1 MEYPKKE
8 LIKEIADLF
17 EDYQETYVPGEWESF
32 SKVKKKKYPFL
43 ANWIRIAA
51 VFVLMASV
59 LPFVFKQF
67 FPRQKT
73 GQVAVVK
80 SAVPQGSIVKSVVP
94 QVAVVKPPVPA
105 ISGQAIAGSRGGAAG
120 NEGLVIEQVQS
131 AAVPQSAGRIAVNN
145 SHPSGIL
152 RSDAVPVITEI
163 NTQRAA
169 DGVAAGKVQPVQLQQ
184 ELSLQQ
190 KKPVQQYAQ
199 KETKPFIAAGAKD
212 TANHI
217 PHEKLTTA
225 EFLLA
230 ESRNS
235 GKTLK
240 KKEEKGSDW
249 DFGLQV
255 MPTATSDKMN
265 VGGGLTTAYRLSD
278 KFSLSSG
285 ISYLQ
290 MQAAGAVPGQGNS
303 GVGVSSF
310 SNKKLVSVDA
320 NLKAIDI
327 PIALVYKLNKSF
339 YTSAGVSFFS
349 VLSEKRNNTF
359 EQTSQVDL
367 NGYDFQT
374 GGPSTFKAV
383 AVEHVEEPTVE
394 KHLKGN
400 SYIGYFNF
408 SVGRQQHIFNK
419 YKVRIEPFIKI
430 PVGKLSSEDLNL
442 TNSGIK
448 FQLSF

>member
-43 ANWIRIAA
+43 ANWVRIAA
-51 VFVLMASV
+51 VFVLMAFI
-59 LPFVFKQF
+59 LAFAFNHLL
-67 FPRQKT
+67 RQEK
-73 GQVAVVK
+73 
-80 SAVPQGSIVKSVVP
+80 IP
-94 QVAVVKPPVPA
+94 QVAVVKPAVTRKSGPVA
-105 ISGQAIAGSRGGAAG
+105 AVAGSKAAT
-120 NEGLVIEQVQS
+120 VAEQNMNSGRPAVT
-131 AAVPQSAGRIAVNN
+131 AASESRVALTNNKPSGMFKPGETSTSLNTTEVTGPLAKALVPQA
-145 SHPSGIL
+145 
-152 RSDAVPVITEI
+152 SDRVVTEKI
-163 NTQRAA
+163 QS
-169 DGVAAGKVQPVQLQQ
+169 VQQQQ

-190 KKPVQQYAQ
+190 KKTEQQYVQ
-199 KETKPFIAAGAKD
+199 KQADPIVIHGTGAKD
-212 TANHI
+212 TTTRI
-217 PHEKLTTA
+217 PAEKLTTA

-230 ESRNS
+230 ESRNTS
-235 GKTLK
+235 KNLKTK
-240 KKEEKGSDW
+240 TAKGSDW

-255 MPTATSDKMN
+255 MPAATSDRVN
-265 VGGGLTTAYRLSD
+265 VGGGVTTAYRISD

-290 MQAAGAVPGQGNS
+290 MQAAGEVQGQGNS
-303 GVGVSSF
+303 RAGVSSF
-310 SNKKLVSVDA
+310 AEKKLVGIDA
-320 NLKAIDI
+320 DLKAIDI
-327 PIALVYKLNKSF
+327 PIALVYKLNKNF

-359 EQTSQVDL
+359 EQTAQVDL

-383 AVEHVEEPTVE
+383 SVEHVEEPTIE

-400 SYIGYFNF
+400 SYLGYFNF
-408 SVGRQQHIFNK
+408 SVGRQQNIFNK

>member
-43 ANWIRIAA
+43 ANWVRIAA
-51 VFVLMASV
+51 VFVLMGFILA
-59 LPFVFKQF
+59 FAFNQF
-67 FPRQKT
+67 FHQEKAPEI
-73 GQVAVVK
+73 AVIKPTVSK
-80 SAVPQGSIVKSVVP
+80 GSE
-94 QVAVVKPPVPA
+94 QMA
-105 ISGQAIAGSRGGAAG
+105 AGSESKTSKGTDQSIKPGQPV
-120 NEGLVIEQVQS
+120 LTVQS
-131 AAVPQSAGRIAVNN
+131 ENRTALNHSK
-145 SHPSGIL
+145 PSGMFKKGEIIEPL
-152 RSDAVPVITEI
+152 NSSEVTAQQATAAVITEKI
-163 NTQRAA
+163 
-169 DGVAAGKVQPVQLQQ
+169 QPVQQPQ
-184 ELSLQQ
+184 ELSSQQ
-190 KKPVQQYAQ
+190 KKTAEQYAQ
-199 KETKPFIAAGAKD
+199 KQAQPLVVPGVSAKD
-212 TANHI
+212 TTSRNA
-217 PHEKLTTA
+217 HEKLTTA

-230 ESRNS
+230 ESR
-235 GKTLK
+235 KTNKPLK
-240 KKEEKGSDW
+240 TKTQQGSDW

-255 MPTATSDKMN
+255 MPAATSDRMN
-265 VGGGLTTAYRLSD
+265 VGGGVTTAYRISD

-290 MQAAGAVPGQGNS
+290 MQAAGEISGQGNS
-303 GVGVSSF
+303 GAGVSTF
-310 SNKKLVSVDA
+310 ADKKLVGVDA

-327 PIALVYKLNKSF
+327 PIALVYKLNKNF

-359 EQTSQVDL
+359 EQTAQVDM

-383 AVEHVEEPTVE
+383 SVEHVEEPTVE
-394 KHLKGN
+394 RHLKGN
-400 SYIGYFNF
+400 SYLGYFNF
-408 SVGRQQHIFNK
+408 SVGRQQNIFNK

>member
-32 SKVKKKKYPFL
+32 SKVKKKKYPFA

-51 VFVLMASV
+51 VFILMASV
-59 LPFVFKQF
+59 LPFAFNQLFRQEKT
-67 FPRQKT
+67 PRIAVIK
-73 GQVAVVK
+73 QVAPKV
-80 SAVPQGSIVKSVVP
+80 QGP
-94 QVAVVKPPVPA
+94 LAA
-105 ISGQAIAGSRGGAAG
+105 GAGSKAATPAE
-120 NEGLVIEQVQS
+120 EGLVNAGQSVAVAQS
-131 AAVPQSAGRIAVNN
+131 AESVALNNGNRSGMAQASAEDVVFEIRRQQVPDTVSSGKIQS
-145 SHPSGIL
+145 L
-152 RSDAVPVITEI
+152 
-163 NTQRAA
+163 
-169 DGVAAGKVQPVQLQQ
+169 QLQQ

-190 KKPVQQYAQ
+190 KKTAQEYAYA
-199 KETKPFIAAGAKD
+199 KERIQAFPQAGAKD
-212 TANHI
+212 TTSLA

-230 ESRNS
+230 ESKHV
-235 GKTLK
+235 GKALK
-240 KKEEKGSDW
+240 VKEQKGSDW

-255 MPTATSDKMN
+255 MPTATSDRMN
-265 VGGGLTTAYRLSD
+265 IGGGVTTAYRLSD

-290 MQAAGAVPGQGNS
+290 MQAAGEVPAQGNS
-303 GVGVSSF
+303 GAGISTF
-310 SNKKLVSVDA
+310 AEKKLVGVDA

-359 EQTSQVDL
+359 EQTAQVDL

-383 AVEHVEEPTVE
+383 SVEHVEEPTVE
-394 KHLKGN
+394 RHLRGN

-408 SVGRQQHIFNK
+408 SVGRQQNIFNK

>member
-32 SKVKKKKYPFL
+32 SKVKKKKYPFF

-51 VFVLMASV
+51 VFVLMASIFAFAFNQ
-59 LPFVFKQF
+59 LFH
-67 FPRQKT
+67 QKKT
-73 GQVAVVK
+73 EE
-80 SAVPQGSIVKSVVP
+80 I
-94 QVAVVKPPVPA
+94 AVVKPVVPKGTGPVVTEL
-105 ISGQAIAGSRGGAAG
+105 GSRIANSSVAADSTG
-120 NEGLVIEQVQS
+120 RIVNSGLSVIALQS
-131 AAVPQSAGRIAVNN
+131 ADRVASNSSNSSQTIQTGAVAVVPQTGIQQLADTVAV
-145 SHPSGIL
+145 
-152 RSDAVPVITEI
+152 
-163 NTQRAA
+163 
-169 DGVAAGKVQPVQLQQ
+169 KKMQPVQQQ
-184 ELSLQQ
+184 ELSVQQ
-190 KKPVQQYAQ
+190 KKPAQQYAQ
-199 KETKPFIAAGAKD
+199 NETKPFAAPGLSAKD
-212 TANHI
+212 TVRHT

-230 ESRNS
+230 ESRNTS
-235 GKTLK
+235 KVSR

-265 VGGGLTTAYRLSD
+265 IGGGVTTAYRLSD

-290 MQAAGAVPGQGNS
+290 MQAAGEVSGQGNS
-303 GVGVSSF
+303 RAGISTF
-310 SNKKLVSVDA
+310 SEKKLVGVDA

-327 PIALVYKLNKSF
+327 PIALVYKLNKNF

-359 EQTSQVDL
+359 EQTAQVDVS
-367 NGYDFQT
+367 GYDFQT

-383 AVEHVEEPTVE
+383 AVEHVEEPTVD

-408 SVGRQQHIFNK
+408 SVGRQQNIFNK

>member
-32 SKVKKKKYPFL
+32 SKVKKKKYPFA

-59 LPFVFKQF
+59 LPFVFNQL
-67 FPRQKT
+67 RQEKT
-73 GQVAVVK
+73 AQVVVIKKVTPEVQGQV
-80 SAVPQGSIVKSVVP
+80 VPKVTEK
-94 QVAVVKPPVPA
+94 VAA
-105 ISGQAIAGSRGGAAG
+105 GAGSKAAIPA
-120 NEGLVIEQVQS
+120 EDLVNAGQSPAVVQS
-131 AAVPQSAGRIAVNN
+131 ADRMALNSRSRSGVFLQEGTGGVVSEIRHQQAPDTVSSGKIQS
-145 SHPSGIL
+145 L
-152 RSDAVPVITEI
+152 
-163 NTQRAA
+163 
-169 DGVAAGKVQPVQLQQ
+169 QLQQ

-190 KKPVQQYAQ
+190 QKKTQEYAHYKERVQAFPKTGTQ
-199 KETKPFIAAGAKD
+199 D
-212 TANHI
+212 TASRT

-230 ESRNS
+230 ESKNA
-235 GKTLK
+235 GKVLK
-240 KKEEKGSDW
+240 TKEQKGSDW

-255 MPTATSDKMN
+255 MPTATSDRMN
-265 VGGGLTTAYRLSD
+265 IGGGVTTAYRLSD

-290 MQAAGAVPGQGNS
+290 MQAAGEVPGQGNS
-303 GVGVSSF
+303 GAGISTF
-310 SNKKLVSVDA
+310 SEKKLVGVDA

-327 PIALVYKLNKSF
+327 PIALVYKLNKNF

-359 EQTSQVDL
+359 EQTAQVDL

-383 AVEHVEEPTVE
+383 SVEHVEEPTVE
-394 KHLKGN
+394 RHLKGN

-408 SVGRQQHIFNK
+408 SVGRQQNIFNK
-419 YKVRIEPFIKI
+419 YKVRIEPFVKI

>member
-43 ANWIRIAA
+43 ANWVRIAA
-51 VFVLMASV
+51 VFLLIGSILA
-59 LPFVFKQF
+59 FAFNQF
-67 FPRQKT
+67 LHQEKAPEIAAVKPT
-73 GQVAVVK
+73 VSKGPGQVA
-80 SAVPQGSIVKSVVP
+80 AGSGSKAPADTVQSIDPGQPLLTDQSENRTALNNNKPSGIFKPEEIIATTLASPEIIVP
-94 QVAVVKPPVPA
+94 QVSDPVV
-105 ISGQAIAGSRGGAAG
+105 
-120 NEGLVIEQVQS
+120 NEKI
-131 AAVPQSAGRIAVNN
+131 
-145 SHPSGIL
+145 
-152 RSDAVPVITEI
+152 
-163 NTQRAA
+163 
-169 DGVAAGKVQPVQLQQ
+169 QPVQQPQ

-190 KKPVQQYAQ
+190 KKMAGQYAQ
-199 KETKPFIAAGAKD
+199 KQTQPLAVPGVSAKD
-212 TANHI
+212 TTNRTA
-217 PHEKLTTA
+217 HEKLTTA

-230 ESRNS
+230 ESRNTS
-235 GKTLK
+235 KPLKTK
-240 KKEEKGSDW
+240 IPKGSDW

-255 MPTATSDKMN
+255 MPAATSDRMN
-265 VGGGLTTAYRLSD
+265 VGGGVTTAYRISD

-290 MQAAGAVPGQGNS
+290 MQAAGDVSGQGNS
-303 GVGVSSF
+303 GAGISSF
-310 SNKKLVSVDA
+310 AEKKLVGVDA

-327 PIALVYKLNKSF
+327 PIALVYKLNKNF

-359 EQTSQVDL
+359 EQTAQVDR

-383 AVEHVEEPTVE
+383 SVEHVEEPTVE
-394 KHLKGN
+394 RHLKGN
-400 SYIGYFNF
+400 SYLGYFNF
-408 SVGRQQHIFNK
+408 SVGRQQNIFNK

>member
-32 SKVKKKKYPFL
+32 SKVKKKKYPFA

-59 LPFVFKQF
+59 LPFVFNKLFLQEKTDKIAVIKQVI
-67 FPRQKT
+67 PKVQE
-73 GQVAVVK
+73 QVVAGAGSKAVVPAEDLVHAGQ
-80 SAVPQGSIVKSVVP
+80 SA
-94 QVAVVKPPVPA
+94 
-105 ISGQAIAGSRGGAAG
+105 AA
-120 NEGLVIEQVQS
+120 VQS
-131 AAVPQSAGRIAVNN
+131 ADRMTLNSGNRSGMLLQEGTGGVVVPETRRQPAPDTVS
-145 SHPSGIL
+145 SGKIQAL
-152 RSDAVPVITEI
+152 QW
-163 NTQRAA
+163 QR
-169 DGVAAGKVQPVQLQQ
+169 

-190 KKPVQQYAQ
+190 QKTAQEYAHYKESVQAFPQ
-199 KETKPFIAAGAKD
+199 AGAKD
-212 TANHI
+212 TSGRT

-230 ESRNS
+230 ESKHAGNKVL
-235 GKTLK
+235 KT
-240 KKEEKGSDW
+240 KEQKGSDW

-255 MPTATSDKMN
+255 MPTATSDRMN
-265 VGGGLTTAYRLSD
+265 IGGGVTTAYRLSD

-290 MQAAGAVPGQGNS
+290 MQAAGEVPGQGGSS
-303 GVGVSSF
+303 GAGISTF
-310 SNKKLVSVDA
+310 SEKKLVGVDA

-327 PIALVYKLNKSF
+327 PIALVYKLNKNF

-359 EQTSQVDL
+359 EQTAQVDM

-383 AVEHVEEPTVE
+383 SVEHVEEPTVE
-394 KHLKGN
+394 RHLKGN

-408 SVGRQQHIFNK
+408 SVGRQQNIFNK
-419 YKVRIEPFIKI
+419 YKVRIEPFVKI

>member
-43 ANWIRIAA
+43 ANWVRIAA
-51 VFVLMASV
+51 VFLLAGSI
-59 LPFVFKQF
+59 LAFAFNQFLHQEKAPEIAAAKQTVSKGSEHVAAGSGS
-67 FPRQKT
+67 KT
-73 GQVAVVK
+73 PAGTVQSIDPGQPENRTALNHNKPSGVVK
-80 SAVPQGSIVKSVVP
+80 PGETMATTLTSPEITVP
-94 QVAVVKPPVPA
+94 QVSDPVV
-105 ISGQAIAGSRGGAAG
+105 
-120 NEGLVIEQVQS
+120 NE
-131 AAVPQSAGRIAVNN
+131 
-145 SHPSGIL
+145 
-152 RSDAVPVITEI
+152 
-163 NTQRAA
+163 
-169 DGVAAGKVQPVQLQQ
+169 KMQPVQQPQ

-190 KKPVQQYAQ
+190 KKTAGQYAQ
-199 KETKPFIAAGAKD
+199 KQNQPLTVPGISAKD
-212 TANHI
+212 TANRT

-230 ESRNS
+230 ESRNTNKPL
-235 GKTLK
+235 KTK
-240 KKEEKGSDW
+240 TPKGSDW

-255 MPTATSDKMN
+255 MPAATSDRMN
-265 VGGGLTTAYRLSD
+265 VGGGVTTAYRISD

-290 MQAAGAVPGQGNS
+290 MQAAGEVSGQGNS
-303 GVGVSSF
+303 GAGVSTF
-310 SNKKLVSVDA
+310 ADKKLVGVDA

-327 PIALVYKLNKSF
+327 PIALVYKLNKNF

-359 EQTSQVDL
+359 EQTAQVDMS
-367 NGYDFQT
+367 GYDFQT

-383 AVEHVEEPTVE
+383 SVEHVEEPNVE
-394 KHLKGN
+394 RHLKGN
-400 SYIGYFNF
+400 SYLGYFNF
-408 SVGRQQHIFNK
+408 SVGRQQNIFNK